1 MHPQRI
7 IKSRVGLAVLVLAAA
22 CNGGDS
28 KDSGGASG
36 AAPDV
41 TGRYNV
47 ILGGTT
53 GCSGEESWIQD
64 WAEGPLAIDGDASTL
79 TFDFGQDMSFLGSVS
94 ASYAFGFSGEVVW
107 AEAKLDVYGSGTFE
121 TETEDDGSTKW
132 LINGGI
138 EAEVDDDEFET
149 NNCIIDGAF
158 QAYELISL

>member
-1 MHPQRI
+1 M
-7 IKSRVGLAVLVLAAA
+7 
-22 CNGGDS
+22 
-28 KDSGGASG
+28 
-36 AAPDV
+36 
-41 TGRYNV
+41 
-47 ILGGTT
+47 
-53 GCSGEESWIQD
+53 
-64 WAEGPLAIDGDASTL
+64 
-79 TFDFGQDMSFLGSVS
+79 
-94 ASYAFGFSGEVVW
+94 VW